1 MRKTIFNSERRY
13 FWRDFM
19 LFLYIATPV
28 FYLAYTLGFLSLVYE
43 VSADIKTD
51 YSGKMNTQVFYTK
64 EGLNSQFDEQ
74 HSARQKLILKK
85 DTFSRLSVRLTD
97 PDRTLQSLRLDLGDE
112 PRGTV
117 TVRNLRV
124 GGRATADIGDTS
136 SFFYND
142 LRLISADG
150 SGGAVFEITGG
161 DPHIASKYAIVSA
174 DGNHAIIKSAKRRVW
189 LHGFIALII
198 CCALFAAAR
207 FIPAIR
213 RACGL
218 DWGMQTVQVNS
229 DSRDREEKPAAT
241 DGDQDAAA
249 SEGWVRMLFL
259 KHPAMK
265 GIFPAALVI
274 ACLFMVLFF
283 RSPAQLVH
291 PEPHQEDFG
300 IFLSQEYNIGF
311 PGTAFKLYNG
321 YVHILPRIIAWASM
335 KFDLQNTM
343 IAMNWTVL
351 LIKILTFFLIFKS
364 KEISSRRIKFSLL
377 AYLVLLPF
385 PEEIYNNVTNL
396 QWWLILLMAAVILRR
411 DTSRLALTSSIIL
424 LVLTGLTGVNA
435 VLFALPCA
443 FLLYNR
449 RTKECLVKSLIVVIC
464 GCIQLVCLFSSPRI
478 GKIMYNGGGYTD
490 IIDLFANMAICRSL
504 FNIDSPHYINIAA
517 FVCFALAAAL
527 NLWYYRRN
535 AAVRFVFLL
544 AAIYLMAIF
553 YNFLKSD
560 FDDLQIH
567 SPRYWYFSRIC
578 AFVLLISTLN
588 ILIKRL
594 LNGSRDYRRIMAYC
608 CFILCLIL
616 VKNYPVI
623 NIAGGYQYYD
633 DIEKFQKAPTG
644 ETVSFHY
651 FGAEHCPIKP
661 DVWTCDWTKK

>member
-1 MRKTIFNSERRY
+1 MWKTMFNSERRY
-13 FWRDFM
+13 FARDFM

-28 FYLAYTLGFLSLVYE
+28 FYLAYTLGFFSLVYE

-51 YSGKMNTQVFYTK
+51 CSGKMNTQVFYTK
-64 EGLNSQFDEQ
+64 EGLNSQYEEQ
-74 HSARQKLILKK
+74 YSERKPLLLQK
-85 DTFSRLSVRLTD
+85 DSFSHLSVRLTD

-567 SPRYWYFSRIC
+567 SPRYWYFPRIC

>member
-1 MRKTIFNSERRY
+1 
-13 FWRDFM
+13 
-19 LFLYIATPV
+19 
-28 FYLAYTLGFLSLVYE
+28 
-43 VSADIKTD
+43 
-51 YSGKMNTQVFYTK
+51 
-64 EGLNSQFDEQ
+64 
-74 HSARQKLILKK
+74 
-85 DTFSRLSVRLTD
+85 
-97 PDRTLQSLRLDLGDE
+97 
-112 PRGTV
+112 
-117 TVRNLRV
+117 
-124 GGRATADIGDTS
+124 
-136 SFFYND
+136 
-142 LRLISADG
+142 
-150 SGGAVFEITGG
+150 
-161 DPHIASKYAIVSA
+161 
-174 DGNHAIIKSAKRRVW
+174 
-189 LHGFIALII
+189 
-198 CCALFAAAR
+198 
-207 FIPAIR
+207 
-213 RACGL
+213 
-218 DWGMQTVQVNS
+218 
-229 DSRDREEKPAAT
+229 
-241 DGDQDAAA
+241 
-249 SEGWVRMLFL
+249 
-259 KHPAMK
+259 
-265 GIFPAALVI
+265 
-274 ACLFMVLFF
+274 
-283 RSPAQLVH
+283 
-291 PEPHQEDFG
+291 
-300 IFLSQEYNIGF
+300 
-311 PGTAFKLYNG
+311 
-321 YVHILPRIIAWASM
+321 
-335 KFDLQNTM
+335 
-343 IAMNWTVL
+343 
-351 LIKILTFFLIFKS
+351 
-364 KEISSRRIKFSLL
+364 
-377 AYLVLLPF
+377 
-385 PEEIYNNVTNL
+385 
-396 QWWLILLMAAVILRR
+396 MAAVILRR

-567 SPRYWYFSRIC
+567 SPRYWYFPRIC